1 MQLRQY
7 RKSRREHNPAKPKKL
22 AENEKSK
29 AQKLTVYL
37 KKHFLQKV
45 KKTELK

>member
-29 AQKLTVYL
+29 SSETNSVLEKALSSKG
-37 KKHFLQKV
+37 
-45 KKTELK
+45 